1 MKPATIVAIAAIP
14 ALGLGIMAITV
25 ASFFL
30 VPRSGGAASL
40 DGGEVWASTLDE
52 AKARSAESG
61 QPVLAVFSA
70 SWCPPCKSMKANVY
84 PRAEVVAELDSSWEP
99 VYIDIDRDKQ
109 LASQYRIRGVPSYV
123 LMDAD
128 GQEFD
133 RFSGGYPDAN
143 SWLDRLNA
151 KR

>member
-1 MKPATIVAIAAIP
+1 MKPATIVAIAASP

-25 ASFFL
+25 AAMIL
-30 VPRSGGAASL
+30 GPRAGGAAAL
-40 DGGEVWASTLDE
+40 DGGDVWAATLDE

-84 PRAEVVAELDSSWEP
+84 PRAEVVAELESSWEP
-99 VYIDIDRDKQ
+99 VYIDIDREKQ
-109 LASQYRIRGVPSYV
+109 LASQYNIRAVPSYV

-128 GQEFD
+128 GREFD

-143 SWLDRLNA
+143 SWINRLNK